1 MSAAL
6 NDLVSAMV
14 QAVTADA
21 EQRAV
26 EMGAT
31 LIRFEELEFDNDT
44 RKMTA
49 VWTVGVPRE

>member
-1 MSAAL
+1 MSEAL

-14 QAVTADA
+14 QAMTVDA
-21 EQRAV
+21 ERRAA

-44 RKMTA
+44 RRMVAT
-49 VWTVGVPRE
+49 WTVGVLQ